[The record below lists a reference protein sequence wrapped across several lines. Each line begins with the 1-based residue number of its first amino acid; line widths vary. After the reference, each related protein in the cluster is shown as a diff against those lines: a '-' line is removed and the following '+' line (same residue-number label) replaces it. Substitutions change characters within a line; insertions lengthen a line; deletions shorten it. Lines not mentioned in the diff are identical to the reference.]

1 MTMFEELCASLN
13 VEKGSKYE
21 VAVSNMVNDLIFD
34 DNRTYTDE
42 EICQIVSAKFK
53 KLFPYI

>member
-1 MTMFEELCASLN
+1 MFEELCASLN